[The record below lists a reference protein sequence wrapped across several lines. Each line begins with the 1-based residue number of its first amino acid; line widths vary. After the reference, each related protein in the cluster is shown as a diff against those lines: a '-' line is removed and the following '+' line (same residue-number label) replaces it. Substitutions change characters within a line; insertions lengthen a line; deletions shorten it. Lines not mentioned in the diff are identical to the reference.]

1 MSYAER
7 RSSRKWHKLSSWLST
22 LIPPYHVI
30 RAIQEKAPILVSN
43 VQTDPQTL
51 DPDFFRRNGLIS
63 YLGVPLI
70 VKGDVLGD
78 LVFLTRQEHVFNHE
92 EIEFLSVLADQ
103 AAIAIHN
110 SQLHE
115 QTRSQAVELEKA
127 NKVKDE
133 FLGLVSHE
141 LKTPLNAVLGYTTL
155 IQDGELG
162 EINSEQKRALEKT
175 ISHSGH
181 LLDTINSLLVATKV
195 EAGGIRVE
203 SHEVSLCHFLEDL
216 RSAYDMRLNKDVP
229 LQWDYPSDLP
239 VVMTDSDKL
248 RHILQNLIENAI
260 KFTEQGS
267 VKVSARCHPE
277 AKRVEFK
284 VTDTGVGI
292 TEESIPVIFE
302 MFRQVNSAPKRSTGG
317 VGVGL
322 YIVKNFTD
330 LLGGTIS
337 VESKL
342 GRGSTFTVSIPYA

>member
-1 MSYAER
+1 MV
-7 RSSRKWHKLSSWLST
+7 LS
-22 LIPPYHVI
+22 
-30 RAIQEKAPILVSN
+30 A
-43 VQTDPQTL
+43 
-51 DPDFFRRNGLIS
+51 
-63 YLGVPLI
+63 
-70 VKGDVLGD
+70 
-78 LVFLTRQEHVFNHE
+78 
-92 EIEFLSVLADQ
+92 
-103 AAIAIHN
+103 
-110 SQLHE
+110 SQ
-115 QTRSQAVELEKA
+115 S
-127 NKVKDE
+127 
-133 FLGLVSHE
+133 
-141 LKTPLNAVLGYTTL
+141 
-155 IQDGELG
+155 
-162 EINSEQKRALEKT
+162 
-175 ISHSGH
+175 
-181 LLDTINSLLVATKV
+181 
-195 EAGGIRVE
+195 
-203 SHEVSLCHFLEDL
+203 
-216 RSAYDMRLNKDVP
+216 P

-267 VKVSARCHPE
+267 VKVSARCNPE